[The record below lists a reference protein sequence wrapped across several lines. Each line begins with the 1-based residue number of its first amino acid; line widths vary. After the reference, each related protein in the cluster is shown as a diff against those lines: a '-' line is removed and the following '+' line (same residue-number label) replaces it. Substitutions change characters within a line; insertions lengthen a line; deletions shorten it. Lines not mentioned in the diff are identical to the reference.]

1 MAENKK
7 YYFLKLKEDFFDQ
20 REIVVLEGSKD
31 GILYVNILLKLYLK
45 SLQHNGKLLLNE
57 VTPLSAEMIALLTRH
72 EVGTVERAM
81 RAFMQ
86 LGLVVM
92 QEDDTYYMPEIEQM
106 TGKGSSDGERKARYR
121 RQKAEGNTPLLQ
133 NKNQG
138 MGQNRDNVP
147 PLSRFCPPEIR
158 DKSLENRDK
167 NLDKRES
174 KGLEQSLREK
184 HAPIPTEQGKR
195 INFYGRYGN
204 VRLTDQEME
213 ILKSDFPADY
223 LSMIEHLSEYMEYK
237 GKTYNNHLATMEIW
251 KKADMEKA
259 QTKKNGYSYNGSFK
273 EGESL

>member
-31 GILYVNILLKLYLK
+31 GVLYVNILLKLYLK

-72 EVGTVERAM
+72 EIGTVERAM

-86 LGLVVM
+86 LGLVEVL
-92 QEDDTYYMPEIEQM
+92 EGNTFYMPEIEEM
-106 TGKGSSDGERKARYR
+106 TGKGSSDGERKARYH

-147 PLSRFCPPEIR
+147 PLSQFCPPEI
-158 DKSLENRDK
+158 RDK

-184 HAPIPTEQGKR
+184 STPTPAGQGKEV
-195 INFYGRYGN
+195 NFYGRYGT
-204 VRLTDQEME
+204 VRLTEQEMDT
-213 ILKSDFPADY
+213 LRNDFPEDY

-237 GKTYNNHLATMEIW
+237 GRAYKNHLATMELW
-251 KKADMEKA
+251 KKEDMRKAHEKG
-259 QTKKNGYSYNGSFK
+259 KVYDRCGC
-273 EGESL
+273 